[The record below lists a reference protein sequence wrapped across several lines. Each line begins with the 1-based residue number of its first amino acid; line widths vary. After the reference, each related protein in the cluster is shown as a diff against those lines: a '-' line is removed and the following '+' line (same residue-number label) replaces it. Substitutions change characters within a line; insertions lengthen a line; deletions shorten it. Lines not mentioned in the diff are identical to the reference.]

1 MLYTEYVK
9 INKSIVHFVGNR
21 TADEGIQFS
30 TSELNLND
38 STIRA
43 LMKYM
48 LGSFKTDGYYQF
60 WHESDLNFNEIYT
73 YAVEMFNAPDSFLGI
88 SKKMAKHLYACSNH
102 TKIRGGEMCVVLFKN
117 IIVDTKTCDAIGIFK
132 AERKDT
138 FFRITNDKGQVT
150 MQTEMGININ
160 RLDKGCLIFNVEK
173 ESGFWVTAVDNIN
186 SGKDAKYWISDF
198 LKIRPRNNSYNQTES
213 LISMTREFISQLPD
227 SMPKIEKINMLNRSA
242 CELTRE
248 SLNIDE
254 YAENVFQSTEVV
266 EAFKKFDKQ
275 LCSEKGIEFVNNLD
289 LSPTAVKHRGVVR
302 DNKVRLDNN
311 FELRILDGENNL
323 EKGYDENKK
332 KYYYKLFFDEER

>member
-30 TSELNLND
+30 NSELSLND
-38 STIRA
+38 STIKA
-43 LMKYM
+43 LMKYL
-48 LGSFKTDGYYQF
+48 LGSLKTDGYYQF

-73 YAVEMFNAPDSFLGI
+73 YAKEMFNAPDLFLDI
-88 SKKMAKHLYACSNH
+88 SKNMAKHLYACSNH
-102 TKIRGGEMCVVLFKN
+102 AKIRGGEMCIVLFKN

-173 ESGFWVTAVDNIN
+173 ERGFWVTAVDNIN
-186 SGKDAKYWISDF
+186 RGKDAKYWISDF

-213 LISMTREFISQLPD
+213 LISSTREFIAQLPETIT
-227 SMPKIEKINMLNRSA
+227 KIEKINMLNRSA
-242 CELTRE
+242 CELKKETV
-248 SLNIDE
+248 NIDD
-254 YAENVFQSTEVV
+254 YAENVFQNKEVV
-266 EAFKKFDKQ
+266 EEFKKFDKQ
-275 LCSEKGIEFVNNLD
+275 QHINNGIEFINDLE
-289 LSPTAVKHRGVVR
+289 LSPMAVKQRGIVC
-302 DNKVRLDNN
+302 DNKIRLDNN

-323 EKGYDENKK
+323 EKGYDENRK